1 MNLKYM
7 LKKSVSTTFVTLWL
21 AALLCSLTVAG
32 IAVVRLSGV
41 LEYEPIIINAL
52 TPIKNNRKN
61 TIQFNDQYTVRQ
73 TFQAHT
79 PNMSDIGLYI
89 VNNNNTDREAV
100 LTIELLNAQHKA
112 IFTWHTQI
120 KNLRADDITIIPAQ
134 VRLQRGEKYTLQ
146 LHTNGVEQGSELIVY
161 YENDATTFPDGDA
174 ELAVEQ
180 NGSRQIQQLPGNI
193 HFQILRHPTKW
204 VIWDTLVYS
213 PTGWLFVL
221 TGIGLALTL
230 IWHKT
235 IQAFARRFVSPISLP
250 SIFVPWR
257 ELIIPI
263 IIGTILAS
271 IATAPYYTQ
280 LNKITTMGDVQR
292 ALVYRG
298 VARSALLNHGQAG
311 LWDPYLCGG
320 EPLVA
325 NMESAQFDPFFL
337 LILLFGENL
346 GTRLSVTATLIL
358 GFVGTYVL
366 ARTFGKLERLPS
378 LLAAGIFPFS
388 GFQMLAFANGNFA
401 WIPVGWI
408 PWAIFF
414 FLRSF
419 SSMPICFLSALT
431 LAFIFLGGSLHMLLY
446 ALLACG
452 LLALFLSIFY
462 RSARPIISLC
472 MIVMLFIPMVAIKL
486 LPASEIQA
494 ISGSFERPEPYI
506 QPWNWLGKMFWDRNQ
521 LNTPQWSFEKTGE
534 NYRWIEWGSYVGI
547 VPIILFLIGIYSSYK
562 KRFFM
567 ALIASA
573 LIFLLMTF
581 GEFPWTIL
589 HNLPFLYG
597 PMRNPQRAR
606 VIFLLLLGIVAGYG
620 LMKTGHW
627 LAFPK
632 KVKLIAIAI
641 VVTLIL
647 IDLVTFHSSL
657 YPKLFSLD
665 KPQLERSNS
674 FIRLDHSYTDED
686 RGYYKVSYENYLAGQ
701 GVTDMCM
708 PYMMGRGIHARGV
721 GNINSGD
728 PYFGEAMLVLGGTI
742 QKVDI
747 DGDTIRVKAKTN
759 QADWLV
765 LNQNYF
771 PGWAIIPT
779 REIKNWNGLV
789 AARITPADSDVTF
802 SYQPLSFIV
811 GLWISVSTLLLF
823 IIQKYCNTNQCCKSY
838 SKPDRKARRDIAQ
851 NNRIFSRRH
860 FNR

>member
-311 LWDPYLCGG
+311 LW
-320 EPLVA
+320 
-325 NMESAQFDPFFL
+325 L
-337 LILLFGENL
+337 LIWN
-346 GTRLSVTATLIL
+346 RLNSIL
-358 GFVGTYVL
+358 
-366 ARTFGKLERLPS
+366 
-378 LLAAGIFPFS
+378 
-388 GFQMLAFANGNFA
+388 
-401 WIPVGWI
+401 
-408 PWAIFF
+408 
-414 FLRSF
+414 
-419 SSMPICFLSALT
+419 
-431 LAFIFLGGSLHMLLY
+431 
-446 ALLACG
+446 
-452 LLALFLSIFY
+452 
-462 RSARPIISLC
+462 
-472 MIVMLFIPMVAIKL
+472 
-486 LPASEIQA
+486 
-494 ISGSFERPEPYI
+494 
-506 QPWNWLGKMFWDRNQ
+506 
-521 LNTPQWSFEKTGE
+521 
-534 NYRWIEWGSYVGI
+534 
-547 VPIILFLIGIYSSYK
+547 SSY
-562 KRFFM
+562 
-567 ALIASA
+567 
-573 LIFLLMTF
+573 
-581 GEFPWTIL
+581 
-589 HNLPFLYG
+589 
-597 PMRNPQRAR
+597 
-606 VIFLLLLGIVAGYG
+606 
-620 LMKTGHW
+620 
-627 LAFPK
+627 
-632 KVKLIAIAI
+632 
-641 VVTLIL
+641 
-647 IDLVTFHSSL
+647 
-657 YPKLFSLD
+657 
-665 KPQLERSNS
+665 
-674 FIRLDHSYTDED
+674 
-686 RGYYKVSYENYLAGQ
+686 
-701 GVTDMCM
+701 
-708 PYMMGRGIHARGV
+708 
-721 GNINSGD
+721 
-728 PYFGEAMLVLGGTI
+728 
-742 QKVDI
+742 
-747 DGDTIRVKAKTN
+747 
-759 QADWLV
+759 
-765 LNQNYF
+765 
-771 PGWAIIPT
+771 
-779 REIKNWNGLV
+779 
-789 AARITPADSDVTF
+789 
-802 SYQPLSFIV
+802 
-811 GLWISVSTLLLF
+811 
-823 IIQKYCNTNQCCKSY
+823 
-838 SKPDRKARRDIAQ
+838 
-851 NNRIFSRRH
+851 
-860 FNR
+860 